1 MSPVPSR
8 RSRCRTDRPGRPTS
22 GVVRVASAAKP
33 VSSPYSLPSPA
44 RSLSGSGRI
53 RSPVLVLP
61 VVLGLLGVVRHVADV
76 LRLGLGL
83 VLGGHVGPALAPRR
97 RGRRLGCD
105 WSCRRSTQPGGYVD
119 SPRAARTVELLSR
132 AGCHLCDDARRLVER
147 VTAEA
152 GVGWTETD
160 VDADPAL
167 RAEFGDLVPVVR
179 VDGKELG
186 YWRIDEGRL
195 RRALG

>member
-1 MSPVPSR
+1 VPS
-8 RSRCRTDRPGRPTS
+8 
-22 GVVRVASAAKP
+22 
-33 VSSPYSLPSPA
+33 
-44 RSLSGSGRI
+44 
-53 RSPVLVLP
+53 
-61 VVLGLLGVVRHVADV
+61 
-76 LRLGLGL
+76 
-83 VLGGHVGPALAPRR
+83 
-97 RGRRLGCD
+97 
-105 WSCRRSTQPGGYVD
+105 
-119 SPRAARTVELLSR
+119 RTVELLSR
-132 AGCHLCDDARRLVER
+132 PGCHLCDGARRLVER

>member
-1 MSPVPSR
+1 VPS
-8 RSRCRTDRPGRPTS
+8 
-22 GVVRVASAAKP
+22 
-33 VSSPYSLPSPA
+33 
-44 RSLSGSGRI
+44 
-53 RSPVLVLP
+53 
-61 VVLGLLGVVRHVADV
+61 
-76 LRLGLGL
+76 
-83 VLGGHVGPALAPRR
+83 
-97 RGRRLGCD
+97 
-105 WSCRRSTQPGGYVD
+105 
-119 SPRAARTVELLSR
+119 RTVELLSR
-132 AGCHLCDDARRLVER
+132 ADCHLCDDARRLVER

>member
-1 MSPVPSR
+1 MSTSR
-8 RSRCRTDRPGRPTS
+8 ITFYSRP
-22 GVVRVASAAKP
+22 
-33 VSSPYSLPSPA
+33 
-44 RSLSGSGRI
+44 
-53 RSPVLVLP
+53 
-61 VVLGLLGVVRHVADV
+61 
-76 LRLGLGL
+76 
-83 VLGGHVGPALAPRR
+83 
-97 RGRRLGCD
+97 
-105 WSCRRSTQPGGYVD
+105 
-119 SPRAARTVELLSR
+119 
-132 AGCHLCDDARRLVER
+132 GCHLCDDARRLVER

-195 RRALG
+195 RRALR

>member
-1 MSPVPSR
+1 M
-8 RSRCRTDRPGRPTS
+8 PTQ
-22 GVVRVASAAKP
+22 A
-33 VSSPYSLPSPA
+33 
-44 RSLSGSGRI
+44 
-53 RSPVLVLP
+53 
-61 VVLGLLGVVRHVADV
+61 
-76 LRLGLGL
+76 
-83 VLGGHVGPALAPRR
+83 
-97 RGRRLGCD
+97 
-105 WSCRRSTQPGGYVD
+105 
-119 SPRAARTVELLSR
+119 VELLSR

-152 GVGWTETD
+152 GVVWTETD